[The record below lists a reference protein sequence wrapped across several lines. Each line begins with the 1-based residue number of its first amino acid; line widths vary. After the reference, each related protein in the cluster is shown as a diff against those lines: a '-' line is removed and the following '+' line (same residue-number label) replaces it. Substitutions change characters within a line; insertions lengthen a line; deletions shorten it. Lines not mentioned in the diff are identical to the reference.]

1 MPQPMLSPSVDSLT
15 MVQSH
20 IGNIGIIQENKNSA
34 MHVNGGGGEGEAV
47 SKYSPKC
54 LFNQGALTALRSSTK
69 TTTTTL
75 HISHHSLS
83 YTGKPTCEISDQMA
97 AHVAQGHIQSPH
109 I

>member
-47 SKYSPKC
+47 SKY
-54 LFNQGALTALRSSTK
+54 
-69 TTTTTL
+69 
-75 HISHHSLS
+75 
-83 YTGKPTCEISDQMA
+83 
-97 AHVAQGHIQSPH
+97 
-109 I
+109 